1 LPAVEPED
9 AAQLRDSLDALS
21 LNQTNLAQLMT
32 ELGDARE
39 MKTILRS
46 IQRMAGR
53 EAKLSGEMQ
62 VILTL
67 LKREQSRARRVAEAA
82 DWIEQDGRLTAV
94 IQGVRVTLA
103 PQTRGRWSIHARH
116 IAERPDGYSP
126 EIPHW
131 RNSLADA
138 KLRAVLAVEE
148 TLDDLEMIAA
158 QLAEDAA

>member
-1 LPAVEPED
+1 MSPIDDED
-9 AAQLRDSLDALS
+9 AELLRESLDELS

-53 EAKLSGEMQ
+53 DAKLSGEMQ

-67 LKREQSRARRVAEAA
+67 LKREQSRARRVVEATKWTE
-82 DWIEQDGRLTAV
+82 DDGRLTAV
-94 IQGVRVTLA
+94 IQGVKVRLT
-103 PQTRGRWSIHARH
+103 PQSRGRWSIHARYV
-116 IAERPDGYSP
+116 ADGPDGYSP

-131 RNSLADA
+131 RNSLDEA

-148 TLDDLEMIAA
+148 TLDDLEKIAA
-158 QLAEDAA
+158 QQAEDAA

>member
-1 LPAVEPED
+1 MPPVEPED

-46 IQRMAGR
+46 IQRMAGQ

-67 LKREQSRARRVAEAA
+67 LKREQSRARRA
-82 DWIEQDGRLTAV
+82 DSYT
-94 IQGVRVTLA
+94 
-103 PQTRGRWSIHARH
+103 H
-116 IAERPDGYSP
+116 
-126 EIPHW
+126 
-131 RNSLADA
+131 
-138 KLRAVLAVEE
+138 LRAHE
-148 TLDDLEMIAA
+148 T
-158 QLAEDAA
+158 